1 MVGGANR
8 DIIQDFVPG
17 EDVLDL
23 TRLDADIA
31 TPALDAFSWIG
42 LSNFSGAPGQIRYQ
56 QVGAYVV
63 VQADLN
69 GDKAADLEIGLAGN
83 FELTRSALLF
93 PGRGRRAGQS
103 GALRR
108 GSRRNRPGL
117 RLAPC
122 LAAVQ
127 A

>member
-23 TRLDADIA
+23 TRLDADTA

-93 PGRGRRAGQS
+93 PGRVDGPVNQAPSAAAAAGTGTAS
-103 GALRR
+103 DWH
-108 GSRRNRPGL
+108 
-117 RLAPC
+117 LA
-122 LAAVQ
+122 
-127 A
+127 

>member
-17 EDVLDL
+17 GRAGPH
-23 TRLDADIA
+23 RLDADTA
-31 TPALDAFSWIG
+31 TPALDAFSWIS
-42 LSNFSGAPGQIRYQ
+42 LSNFSGAPGRIRYQ

-93 PGRGRRAGQS
+93 PGRVDGPVNQAPSAAAAAGTGPAS
-103 GALRR
+103 DCH
-108 GSRRNRPGL
+108 
-117 RLAPC
+117 LA
-122 LAAVQ
+122 
-127 A
+127 